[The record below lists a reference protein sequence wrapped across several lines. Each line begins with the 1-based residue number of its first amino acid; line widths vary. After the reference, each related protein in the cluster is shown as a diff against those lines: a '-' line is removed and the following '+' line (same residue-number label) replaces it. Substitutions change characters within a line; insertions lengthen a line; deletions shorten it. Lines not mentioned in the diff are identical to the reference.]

1 MKIIQ
6 AVLLLSMLSSEFSM
20 LSSEFVSFQANCP
33 SLSFVRVVPSL
44 FIYVKNTSL
53 QLRWDRWLLINL
65 WV

>member
-53 QLRWDRWLLINL
+53 QLR
-65 WV
+65 